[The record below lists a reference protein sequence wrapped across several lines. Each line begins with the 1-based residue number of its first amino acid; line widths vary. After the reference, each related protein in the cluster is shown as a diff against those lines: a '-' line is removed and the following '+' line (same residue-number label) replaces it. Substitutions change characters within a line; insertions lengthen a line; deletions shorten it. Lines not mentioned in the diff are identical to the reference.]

1 MHRTS
6 KQIDAGHQGH
16 SAVALVLMV
25 ALRGGVGAGN
35 RGEIRSGIADRLNT
49 RFLVIREDGDLAP
62 AITVRGGRAPHLD
75 LAINAKYF
83 CHFRLEIGVALLHV
97 IADFVRLDLM
107 RCQDLAHC
115 SLGEFRQAGMASLRP
130 VVTRMRGQQAGRPQ
144 LVWIPGCDRLG
155 ASQRDQ
161 PRPRFPCNHS
171 IASCSRPVIER
182 CQDPQLRGSLQPSR
196 HCLLAHPRAT
206 T

>member
-1 MHRTS
+1 MHSTS

-107 RCQDLAHC
+107 RA
-115 SLGEFRQAGMASLRP
+115 A
-130 VVTRMRGQQAGRPQ
+130 
-144 LVWIPGCDRLG
+144 
-155 ASQRDQ
+155 
-161 PRPRFPCNHS
+161 
-171 IASCSRPVIER
+171 
-182 CQDPQLRGSLQPSR
+182 
-196 HCLLAHPRAT
+196 
-206 T
+206 